1 MTARARGPTDED
13 GTEIFDPE
21 CRRVLFGASPGDRV
35 GAAPTP
41 PESWD
46 RDATEMTPLPGQPPV
61 EHATPM
67 HIDPSRPI
75 EQGTPTELTRRPE
88 CSEPLRVISMKERTE
103 GEPPRRDEPRV
114 PLHVQLRSMAEVAGI
129 RDRSSGLGRL
139 APPHDP
145 HRARR
150 RRRRDNAVAVC
161 VGLVL
166 ASGISLAI
174 WLIAGR

>member
-1 MTARARGPTDED
+1 MTARARRPTDEG

-21 CRRVLFGASPGDRV
+21 RRRVLFGASPGDRV
-35 GAAPTP
+35 GAAPAS

-46 RDATEMTPLPGQPPV
+46 RDATEVTPLPGQPPV
-61 EHATPM
+61 EHATPT
-67 HIDPSRPI
+67 HIDPSRP
-75 EQGTPTELTRRPE
+75 
-88 CSEPLRVISMKERTE
+88 SEPLRVISMKERTE

-150 RRRRDNAVAVC
+150 RRRRDNAVWAC

-166 ASGISLAI
+166 ACGISLAI